1 MTSVTT
7 PICSAKGCRAP
18 AKWALVWNNPRI
30 HSPEREKRWVACPE
44 HRTYLEQF
52 LAERGFLRRV
62 EALPGGGTG

>member
-1 MTSVTT
+1 
-7 PICSAKGCRAP
+7 
-18 AKWALVWNNPRI
+18 LVWNNPRI